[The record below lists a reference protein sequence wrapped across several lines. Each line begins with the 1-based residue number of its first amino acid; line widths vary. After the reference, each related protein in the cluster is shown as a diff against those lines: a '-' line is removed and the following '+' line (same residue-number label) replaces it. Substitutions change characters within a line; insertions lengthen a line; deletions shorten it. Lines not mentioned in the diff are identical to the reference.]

1 MKILGPDPAGIKPD
15 AGRGVPKLENFCE
28 KTPVVQVNQPYR
40 PRSDRVCVD
49 LTGVLDRSFQIARIF
64 VSVRNPDLSYPTC
77 QSVSDKLN
85 ALVIARLE
93 PKSGLPDFGTYQ
105 MIEIG
110 SIRFRLAI

>member
-64 VSVRNPDLSYPTC
+64 VSVRNPDYCTGMPLAACAHLSVHPGIGAT
-77 QSVSDKLN
+77 
-85 ALVIARLE
+85 R
-93 PKSGLPDFGTYQ
+93 GF
-105 MIEIG
+105 EIG
-110 SIRFRLAI
+110 